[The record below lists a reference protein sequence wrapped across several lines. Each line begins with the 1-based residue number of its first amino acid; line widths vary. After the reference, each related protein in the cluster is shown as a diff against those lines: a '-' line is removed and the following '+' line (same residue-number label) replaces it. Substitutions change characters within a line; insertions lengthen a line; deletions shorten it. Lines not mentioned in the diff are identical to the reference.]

1 MKVQDVAIFEQS
13 NRTTILLVRE
23 GLFWRAYGRSAQL
36 FCTHLRSFQ
45 VKRRTV
51 KAGGDRSAALTA
63 SLRSP
68 TAQDISHPP
77 KISHPPYGVALTRLL
92 PIRNPSHGAQ
102 RPAYWLTHARHL
114 AHRLSVS
121 APLFAHFAV
130 PMPADLD
137 SQMSDR

>member
-68 TAQDISHPP
+68 TAQHISPTAQ
-77 KISHPPYGVALTRLL
+77 ITEQAFRSVRDSYLGLL
-92 PIRNPSHGAQ
+92 GHFDC
-102 RPAYWLTHARHL
+102 
-114 AHRLSVS
+114 HRLAS
-121 APLFAHFAV
+121 
-130 PMPADLD
+130 
-137 SQMSDR
+137 RY